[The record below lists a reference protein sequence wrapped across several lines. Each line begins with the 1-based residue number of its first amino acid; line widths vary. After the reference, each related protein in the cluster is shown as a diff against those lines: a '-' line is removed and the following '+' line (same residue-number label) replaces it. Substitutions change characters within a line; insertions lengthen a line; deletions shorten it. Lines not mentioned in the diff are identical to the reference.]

1 MTELCPIQD
10 TTGHFQTFSQESLG
24 LVVKK
29 QKDIIQYM
37 NKMALVKTDKNIQKA
52 KLKSKPK
59 PTGYWLRFY
68 VPLDTK

>member
-1 MTELCPIQD
+1 MSHSRHNWPFPNVFPGISRLS
-10 TTGHFQTFSQESLG
+10 SQET
-24 LVVKK
+24 KRHNT
-29 QKDIIQYM
+29 IHE